1 MTQNEI
7 DKIKEDIQVLQNRMG
22 GAEYLIKVLVQ
33 KMHPNEI
40 AEIENEIQK
49 NIQSFGQNSTVV
61 DIFNESL
68 RLLGK

>member
-40 AEIENEIQK
+40 AQIENEIQK